1 MSCPVCFFRE
11 EHQKKLKT
19 STFTNVRFENRLRK
33 YKEIFIDGIHKM
45 DSLSNCTCISTYD
58 NAELIE
64 WTDAF
69 LNELKTSVQI
79 INEAFDSIISIYDD
93 FIIKSQKVASDS
105 LWEYLNEKNL
115 VSRNEHPI
123 SYTKLLFRG
132 RVKSNFNEND
142 VNNYF
147 HIPFSIRQLV
157 GNQRFSVSGQPMLY
171 FSSSVL
177 AITKELESSVENL
190 AIAGFLPD
198 YSKYYHS
205 KIFDLQNHLNN
216 SIENT
221 LPGILTTDLNI
232 SYYQNDI
239 NPNQATIAKDIHE
252 TVLMNICTFPVLVK
266 GSFISEYVI
275 PQLLTSV
282 LLQENY
288 TGIIFPSTKDF
299 SNLTGNHRFSS
310 HHLNIGIFVPY
321 DDEND
326 INEKLKG
333 TFSNFLATT
342 DYIDVT
348 VEEVMEKIEA
358 IFKTNKASDV
368 NNNDYIIPVV
378 KLELHL
384 EYVKESKIDGV
395 EYFNT
400 DIGKAEL
407 RLYWEMLNFIE
418 SSIV

>member
-1 MSCPVCFFRE
+1 
-11 EHQKKLKT
+11 
-19 STFTNVRFENRLRK
+19 
-33 YKEIFIDGIHKM
+33 M